1 MRELH
6 PKGDRSLQRSTEP
19 LFTVRYASVVP
30 SLSIKRADF
39 MDGNGNQPGF
49 SFEPIGRSGES
60 GIYAVA
66 SLLCT
71 SLFPAGRALANK
83 EGLSLQ
89 HPALTGICSRWSHIP
104 LRLRRGFANK
114 KVKGPS
120 EQAQGPFT
128 FLFAVRAG
136 FEPAVRLPVR
146 QFSKLVVSA
155 THPSHQ
161 ADPFIPMGLQRY
173 K

>member
-1 MRELH
+1 
-6 PKGDRSLQRSTEP
+6 
-19 LFTVRYASVVP
+19 
-30 SLSIKRADF
+30 

-49 SFEPIGRSGES
+49 SFEPIGRSG
-60 GIYAVA
+60 GIPLSPGFAPDGR
-66 SLLCT
+66 T
-71 SLFPAGRALANK
+71 S
-83 EGLSLQ
+83 
-89 HPALTGICSRWSHIP
+89 T
-104 LRLRRGFANK
+104 LRLRRGYANK

-128 FLFAVRAG
+128 FSFAVRAG

-161 ADPFIPMGLQRY
+161 TALFLLMGLQRY